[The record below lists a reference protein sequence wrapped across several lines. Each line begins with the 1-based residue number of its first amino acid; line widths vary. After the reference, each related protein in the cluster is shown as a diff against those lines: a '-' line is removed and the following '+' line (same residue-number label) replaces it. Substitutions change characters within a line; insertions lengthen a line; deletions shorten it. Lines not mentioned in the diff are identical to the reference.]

1 MPGRLCHNTSMETD
15 QATIDWLLEGDP
27 AIRWQVMR
35 DLLEQPPAV
44 CDAERA
50 KVATQG
56 WGARLLAAQ
65 DPDGNW
71 GGGVY
76 SPKWISTTY
85 TLLTLREFGLIAPH
99 PQAQR
104 GCEHFLEKGFESDGG
119 INLFK
124 SIHCSETRVNGMR
137 LALLGY
143 FRVPGE
149 GMHRVAEFLLSQ
161 QMPDGG
167 WNCQWNPKAKLR
179 TTHASFNTTILVL
192 EGFAEYAKVHPEMAV
207 GTTQAVARGREFLLV
222 HRLYKSHR
230 TRKVAYPAITR
241 MPFPPRWHYD
251 FIRGLDYLQSV
262 DSPRDPRAGDAIDL
276 LLQKHGADERWALSP
291 SWPAP
296 VFFEMERPGEPS
308 RWNTLRA
315 LRVLKWWD
323 GRWGR
328 AVRTPA

>member
-1 MPGRLCHNTSMETD
+1 MGMQTD
-15 QATIDWLLEGDP
+15 QATLDWLLEGDP

-35 DLLEQPPAV
+35 DLLERAPPV

-56 WGARLLAAQ
+56 WGAQLLAAQ

-85 TLLTLREFGLIAPH
+85 TLLTLRDFGLVAPH
-99 PQAQR
+99 SQTTR
-104 GCEHFLEKGFESDGG
+104 GCERFLEKGFEKDGG

-124 SIHCSETRVNGMR
+124 SIHYGETCVNGML
-137 LALLGY
+137 LALLSY
-143 FRVPGE
+143 FRAPGE
-149 GMHRVAEFLLSQ
+149 GVHQVAEFLLSQ

-167 WNCQWNPKAKLR
+167 WNCQWNPETRPR

-192 EGFAEYAKVHPEMAV
+192 EGFAVYTSLHPEMAT
-207 GTTQAVARGREFLLV
+207 GTTQAMARGNEFLLV
-222 HRLYKSHR
+222 HQVYKSHR
-230 TRKVAYPAITR
+230 TGRVAYPGITH
-241 MPFPPRWHYD
+241 MHFPPRWHYD
-251 FIRGLDYLQSV
+251 FIRGLDYLRSV

-276 LLQKHGADERWALSP
+276 LLQKRSADGRWALSAP
-291 SWPAP
+291 WPAR
-296 VFFEMERPGEPS
+296 VFFEMERPGQPS

-323 GRWGR
+323 GK
-328 AVRTPA
+328 